1 MINFKNDKFN
11 KIFRLLINK
20 QEMIRKEIIKLD
32 KLSSQEKIYCS
43 YNKFDK
49 NDFSYNFMGDK
60 IYEEHYLVII
70 NIFNVFNKVLEN
82 IEKVN
87 ISEDNKYS

>member
-1 MINFKNDKFN
+1 MSLKIDKFN

-49 NDFSYNFMGDK
+49 NDFSYNFIGDK

>member
-1 MINFKNDKFN
+1 
-11 KIFRLLINK
+11 
-20 QEMIRKEIIKLD
+20 MIRKEIIKLD

-49 NDFSYNFMGDK
+49 NDFSYKFIGDK

-70 NIFNVFNKVLEN
+70 NIFDVFNKVLEN